1 MRKRLHDFPDQHS
14 SSLILDT
21 IFITKIGAYDPD
33 LITKHPTID
42 ESFYKY
48 FIGLSPPC
56 GKPWEGVKKVYTP
69 FNIDNKHWVALEIQ
83 LDSKH
88 IIVYDSQ
95 CNYYKEE
102 VIAQKLAQTCQMLPI
117 LMMKS
122 GVFPDV
128 DDTPFVVERVSGLKQ
143 NEEGYLLFAIFLF
156 FLFIYFL
163 FH

>member
-1 MRKRLHDFPDQHS
+1 MFFLLITDGDSSVVTVRNYSFFFSQHIDESLYHLRKRLHDFPDQHS

-21 IFITKIGAYDPD
+21 IFITKIGAHDPD

-95 CNYYKEE
+95 CDYYKEE
-102 VIAQKLAQTCQMLPI
+102 VIA
-117 LMMKS
+117 
-122 GVFPDV
+122 
-128 DDTPFVVERVSGLKQ
+128 
-143 NEEGYLLFAIFLF
+143 
-156 FLFIYFL
+156 
-163 FH
+163 